1 MSSLNKVTLIGNL
14 GRDPEVRFSQDG
26 KKIANLSLA
35 TSEKWKD
42 KATGE
47 QREKTEWHRIVIF
60 NKGLAG
66 VAEKYLKKGSKI
78 YVEGMLQT
86 RKWTDNSG
94 VDKYTTE
101 IVLQNFH
108 GELVMLN
115 KVTETDTPPSDMP
128 RTLIIDVDDE
138 IPF

>member
-1 MSSLNKVTLIGNL
+1 
-14 GRDPEVRFSQDG
+14 
-26 KKIANLSLA
+26 
-35 TSEKWKD
+35 
-42 KATGE
+42 
-47 QREKTEWHRIVIF
+47 VIF